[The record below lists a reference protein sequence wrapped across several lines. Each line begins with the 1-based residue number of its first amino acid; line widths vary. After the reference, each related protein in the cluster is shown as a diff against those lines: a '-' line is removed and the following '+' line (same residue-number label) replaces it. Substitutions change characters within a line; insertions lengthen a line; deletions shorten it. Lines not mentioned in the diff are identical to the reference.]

1 MLHSFAVWLNGTSLS
16 WFVTHYP
23 WVWPAAETL
32 HFVGLSLLVGIAGL
46 FDLRLIGFFKSLPVG
61 SLHKMMRWAIA
72 GFVINLT
79 TGFLFF
85 AGDPFQYL
93 DNIAFGYKMLFVVL
107 AGANAMLF
115 EFAISTR
122 ALAVGPG
129 QQAPTLARVIGA
141 ASLFSWLSVLYWG
154 RMLAFIGNA
163 F

>member
-1 MLHSFAVWLNGTSLS
+1 MLRAFAGWLNGTSLS

-23 WVWPAAETL
+23 WVWPLAETL

-46 FDLRLIGFFKSLPVG
+46 FDLRLVGFFKSLPVG
-61 SLHKMMRWAIA
+61 ALHKMLRWAIA
-72 GFVINLT
+72 GFIVNLI

-93 DNIAFGYKMLFVVL
+93 DNIAFRYKMLFVAL
-107 AGANAMLF
+107 AGANAVLF
-115 EFAISTR
+115 ELLVSKR
-122 ALAVGPG
+122 ALLVGPG
-129 QQAPTLARVIGA
+129 QHAPPLARLIGG

>member
-1 MLHSFAVWLNGTSLS
+1 MLHAFAVWLNGTSLS

-46 FDLRLIGFFKSLPVG
+46 FDLRLIGFFKSLPI
-61 SLHKMMRWAIA
+61 STLHPMMRWAIA
-72 GFVINLT
+72 GFIVNLA

-85 AGDPFQYL
+85 AGDPFQYI
-93 DNIAFGYKMLFVVL
+93 DNVAFHYKMLFVAL

-115 EFAISTR
+115 ELLISKRT
-122 ALAVGPG
+122 LTVGAG
-129 QQAPTLARVIGA
+129 QHAPTLARVIGA

>member
-1 MLHSFAVWLNGTSLS
+1 MLHAFAVWLNGTSLS

-46 FDLRLIGFFKSLPVG
+46 FDLRLIGFFRSLPIG
-61 SLHKMMRWAIA
+61 PLHKMMRWAIA
-72 GFVINLT
+72 GFILNLA
-79 TGFLFF
+79 TGFMFF

-93 DNIAFGYKMLFVVL
+93 DNVAFRYKMLFVAL

-115 EFAISTR
+115 EFVVSKQT
-122 ALAVGPG
+122 LVVGAG
-129 QQAPTLARVIGA
+129 QNAPTLARIIGA
-141 ASLFSWLSVLYWG
+141 ASLLSWLSVLYWG